1 MNKRAALFHTASEVA
16 LIALSQSSV
25 VLTDAARRT
34 REGADDPVE
43 VVHELRVAIRR
54 VRADLRIF
62 AKVFDPIWLE
72 KVKLQLRDLARVV
85 GEERDLDV
93 IFGRIEQLA
102 AALPDGDRPNAE
114 TLLAQLK
121 RDRGVAHE
129 RTLAALGDR
138 GRAAAIEDLAVI
150 ASRRPLAADADQVTI
165 EDLVA
170 AARRQWRRLRK
181 SVRAAEALPTAEQ
194 LHKVRVRAKTLR
206 YSLETLEPVLDRSAR
221 RHVKALA
228 ALQKHLGEMQD
239 AVVIERWLREFR
251 ETGRGDAF
259 LIGELVGIER
269 AREEWFR
276 ATWRERWRRVSRK
289 RRRLWAH

>member
-1 MNKRAALFHTASEVA
+1 MNKRAALSLTASEVA
-16 LIALSQSSV
+16 LTALSQSSA
-25 VLTDAARRT
+25 VLTDADRRARQG
-34 REGADDPVE
+34 EGDPVE

-72 KVKLQLRDLARVV
+72 KIKLQLCDLARVV

-93 IFGRIEQLA
+93 IFVRLEQLV
-102 AALPDGDRPNAE
+102 AALPESDQQHAE
-114 TLLAQLK
+114 TLLSQLK
-121 RDRGVAHE
+121 NDRGVAHE
-129 RTLAALGDR
+129 RTLAALSDR
-138 GRAAAIEDLAVI
+138 GRGAPIEALAVV
-150 ASRRPLAADADQVTI
+150 ASRPPLAADANQVAI

-170 AARRQWRRLRK
+170 ATGRQWRRLRK
-181 SVRAAEALPTAEQ
+181 SVRAAEALPTAEE

-206 YSLETLEPVLDRSAR
+206 YSLETLAPVLDRSAR
-221 RHVKALA
+221 RHAKELA
-228 ALQKHLGEMQD
+228 ALQSHLGEMQD

-276 ATWRERWRRVSRK
+276 ATWRERWRRASQK
-289 RRRLWAH
+289 RLSSWAC